1 MEKISLFNEEK
12 TLVLVGRIGNGKS
25 TIGNS
30 ILGRNAFK
38 LRTCSSS
45 ESHICEL
52 QKNVTKDGSIINV
65 INTPGLFDGSDSVGK
80 EIIECI
86 DLAKDGIHAILVVF
100 SVRTRFSEEEE
111 ATLRVVQTLFG
122 HKITD
127 YMILV
132 FTGGDELEYNEETLE
147 DYLGGC
153 PQPLKLQSE
162 FDTMEKISL
171 FNEEKTL
178 VLVGRIGNGKSTIG
192 NSILGRNAFKLRTC
206 SSSESHI
213 CELQKNVTKDGS
225 IINVINTPGLFDGS
239 DSVGKEIIECI
250 DLAKDGIHAILVV
263 FSVRTRFSEEEEAT
277 LRVVQTLFGHKITDY
292 MILVFTGGDE
302 LEYNEETLEDY
313 LGGCPQPLKDILL
326 QCDNRKVLFDNKT
339 KDEKKQL
346 QQVQQ
351 LMNLVNMVMSKNNG
365 QPYTNKTFVRWQE
378 GSQLKEE
385 IANLLETLE
394 EERVQRLMIEE
405 KLKLAQASLNDEIQK
420 LRYNHELANTRPHI
434 LQQLMSMCGIL

>member
-1 MEKISLFNEEK
+1 MEQISLFNEEK

-25 TIGNS
+25 TTGNS

-38 LRTCSSS
+38 LRTRSSS

-86 DLAKDGIHAILVVF
+86 DVAKDGIHAILVVF

-132 FTGGDELEYNEETLE
+132 FTGGDELEYN
-147 DYLGGC
+147 D
-153 PQPLKLQSE
+153 
-162 FDTMEKISL
+162 
-171 FNEEKTL
+171 
-178 VLVGRIGNGKSTIG
+178 
-192 NSILGRNAFKLRTC
+192 
-206 SSSESHI
+206 
-213 CELQKNVTKDGS
+213 
-225 IINVINTPGLFDGS
+225 
-239 DSVGKEIIECI
+239 
-250 DLAKDGIHAILVV
+250 
-263 FSVRTRFSEEEEAT
+263 
-277 LRVVQTLFGHKITDY
+277 
-292 MILVFTGGDE
+292 
-302 LEYNEETLEDY
+302 ETLEDY

-385 IANLLETLE
+385 ITNLLETLE